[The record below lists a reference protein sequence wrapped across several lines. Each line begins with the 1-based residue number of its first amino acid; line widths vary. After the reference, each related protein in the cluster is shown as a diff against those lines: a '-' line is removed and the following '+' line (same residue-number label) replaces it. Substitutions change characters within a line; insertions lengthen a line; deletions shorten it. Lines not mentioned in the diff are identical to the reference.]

1 MGAEIY
7 RALNEANPSLKD
19 AVRRH
24 WQSEPCESRFGQST
38 ADRRRFFEE
47 IDSSRY
53 EYAPFIPGFARFD
66 EAAGKRVLE
75 VGLGSGSDFIQWARN
90 GASLWGRDL
99 TEASVD
105 LVRERLTLTGLAADV
120 AVGDVEALEFEDG
133 FFDLVYSYGVI
144 HHTPDTPKAVAE
156 IHRVLKPGGVARI
169 MIYHARGM
177 TVFFEWLLFGPLS
190 GKPLRSA
197 REVMFHH
204 NESLGTK
211 IYTKREAGELFGA
224 FRKVNIRTCVDA
236 GDLLDIQLSERYQ
249 KIWLIR
255 QAVKFSS
262 VLKTVRPV
270 LPSILGTT
278 MLIEATK

>member
-7 RALNEANPSLKD
+7 RALNDANPSLKD
-19 AVRRH
+19 AIRRH
-24 WQSEPCESRFGQST
+24 WQSEPCESRFGQNT

-53 EYAPFIPGFARFD
+53 QYAPFITGFARFD

-144 HHTPDTPKAVAE
+144 HHTPDTPRAVAE

-169 MIYHARGM
+169 MIYHALGM

-190 GKPLRSA
+190 GKPLRSP

-211 IYTKREAGELFGA
+211 IYTKREAHDLFRA

-236 GDLLDIQLSERYQ
+236 GDLLDLQLSERYR

-255 QAVKFSS
+255 QAVKFSA
-262 VLKTVRPV
+262 VLTTIRPL
-270 LPSILGTT
+270 LPSILGTS